1 FSPALEKLWIPGVE
15 RIEAAVRQV
24 LED

>member
-1 FSPALEKLWIPGVE
+1 LEKLWIPGVE